1 MRNRNGGSMHTDL
14 NTILIVLSAVF
25 TALIG
30 PYIIYRLNKQDKQGM
45 DRDEAIARVEVNV
58 DGRLTETITEMHT
71 LRTLVETSQRTG
83 DPVPES
89 TESKSARSPT

>member
-1 MRNRNGGSMHTDL
+1 MHIDL

-30 PYIIYRLNKQDKQGM
+30 PYIIYRLNKQDKRGM

-89 TESKSARSPT
+89 TESKSARSPTQI